1 MCEIDS
7 ERLKHFPKTVLM
19 NIREA
24 ILIVIQAL
32 PRILTERKNQKAM
45 TATDEQNEPEEKNRV
60 CSRSC
65 SGSRK
70 AGWMPYPRRGRLR
83 EEILIAGESVP

>member
-1 MCEIDS
+1 
-7 ERLKHFPKTVLM
+7 M

-45 TATDEQNEPEEKNRV
+45 TAIDEQNEPEEKNQE
-60 CSRSC
+60 S
-65 SGSRK
+65 
-70 AGWMPYPRRGRLR
+70 A
-83 EEILIAGESVP
+83 SVPAPVPVKRGGCRIRAEVVYAKKS